1 MAPIYQGKVMDSMFT
16 TRDPTNHKFLKS
28 SVSQIFSM
36 TNMKNFEIYAD
47 ECTRIFTD
55 AMLDLEGEP
64 LDFSK
69 WLQWYAFDVIG
80 SITFQRRFGFLE
92 QRTDVDGMIGKID
105 IGLQYVKVLGQ
116 FPFLLPLLQT
126 ASMNRSI
133 QKLNVIPDTM
143 DKFLKVSLIICDIAF
158 KDTGSIF

>member
-1 MAPIYQGKVMDSMFT
+1 MAPIYQGEVMDSLFT
-16 TRDPTNHKFLKS
+16 TRDPAHHKFLKS

-36 TNMKNFEIYAD
+36 TNMKNFEIFAD
-47 ECTRIFTD
+47 ECTRIFMD

-80 SITFQRRFGFLE
+80 SLTFQRRFGFLE

-116 FPFLLPLLQT
+116 FPSLIPFLQT
-126 ASMNRSI
+126 ISMSRPI
-133 QKLNVIPDTM
+133 QKLNIFPDTM
-143 DKFLKVSLIICDIAF
+143 DKFLKVSMISCDIALQ
-158 KDTGSIF
+158 DAGNIV